1 MKRNTFIRLL
11 PGIFGIPLLLPATSC
26 SPGCNSVQSDS
37 LVSNRASDE
46 VVGDYCDGCEAMY
59 EGMPPLS
66 QITSVVDIPAK
77 EESGERLVIKGSVYK
92 PDGVT
97 AARDIIL
104 YIWHT
109 DARGYYSPAPG
120 QRHGRRHGHLRGWLK
135 TDADGFFQINTIRP
149 APYPGENIPAHLHIL
164 VKEPGKT
171 LYYIDEVWFD
181 DDPLVTPVLREKA
194 GKRGGDMIIHLAKD
208 DKAVWRGALAIN
220 LGLRIPNYK

>member
-1 MKRNTFIRLL
+1 MKRNTFIRML
-11 PGIFGIPLLLPATSC
+11 PGILAMPLLLPAASC
-26 SPGCNSVQSDS
+26 NPGSTSVQSDS
-37 LVSNRASDE
+37 LLADMANDE

-59 EGMPPLS
+59 EGMPPL
-66 QITSVVDIPAK
+66 QDITSAANIPGK
-77 EESGERLVIKGSVYK
+77 GEPGERLIVKGSVYK

-97 AARDIIL
+97 AARDVIL

-109 DARGYYSPAPG
+109 DANGYYSPSPG

-135 TDADGFFQINTIRP
+135 TDADGHFEINTIRP

-181 DDPLVTPVLREKA
+181 DDPYVTPALRQKA
-194 GKRGGDMIIHLAKD
+194 EKRGGDMIIHLNKD
-208 DKAVWRGALAIN
+208 KKSVWHGALAIN
-220 LGLRIPNYK
+220 LGFNIPNYK

>member
-1 MKRNTFIRLL
+1 MKRNTFIRML
-11 PGIFGIPLLLPATSC
+11 PGILAMPLLLPATSC
-26 SPGCNSVQSDS
+26 NPGSTNVQSDS
-37 LVSNRASDE
+37 LSAGLANDE

-59 EGMPPLS
+59 EGMPPL
-66 QITSVVDIPAK
+66 QDITSVANIPGK
-77 EESGERLVIKGSVYK
+77 DEPGEQLIIKGSVYK

-97 AARDIIL
+97 AARDIVL

-109 DARGYYSPAPG
+109 DAKGYYSPSPG

-135 TDADGFFQINTIRP
+135 TDADGHFQINTIRP

-181 DDPLVTPVLREKA
+181 DDPLVTPALRQKA
-194 GKRGGDMIIHLAKD
+194 EKRGGDMIIHLNKD
-208 DKAVWRGALAIN
+208 KKAVWQAALAIN
-220 LGLRIPNYK
+220 LGFHIPNYK